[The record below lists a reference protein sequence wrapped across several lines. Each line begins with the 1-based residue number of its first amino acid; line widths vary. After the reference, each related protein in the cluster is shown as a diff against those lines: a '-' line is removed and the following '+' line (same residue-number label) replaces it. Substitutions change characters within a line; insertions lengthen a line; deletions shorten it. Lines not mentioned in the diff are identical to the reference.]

1 MIRGPSVIA
10 LATRG
15 RTYNKDLH
23 SSYLVAKTPTFI
35 SVAIEVTEKESIMR
49 NMMSGSKKFMAA
61 AGAALI
67 IGSVLGGISTSA
79 QAATKPDAAA
89 LQYMVA
95 EEKLAHDV
103 YVTLGE
109 EYGVR
114 VFTNIARSETQHQS
128 AVASL
133 LDLYGIKNPTL
144 NDKVGV
150 FDDPKLQSFYDDL
163 IAKGMLSLQDA
174 LEVGVLVEK
183 TDIADLKEILAGNEP
198 AEVDRVLTQLLKAS
212 YNHLAAFERQLR

>member
-1 MIRGPSVIA
+1 M
-10 LATRG
+10 
-15 RTYNKDLH
+15 
-23 SSYLVAKTPTFI
+23 
-35 SVAIEVTEKESIMR
+35 EVTEKESIMR
-49 NMMSGSKKFMAA
+49 NMMSGSKKLMAA
-61 AGAALI
+61 AGAALV

-79 QAATKPDAAA
+79 QAATKSDAAA

-95 EEKLAHDV
+95 EEKMAHDV
-103 YVTLGE
+103 YVTLGA

-114 VFTNIARSETQHQS
+114 VFTSIARSETEHQS
-128 AVASL
+128 ALATL
-133 LDLYGIKNPTL
+133 LDLYGIKDPTL

-150 FDDPKLQSFYDDL
+150 FDDPKLQNLYDDL
-163 IAKGMLSLQDA
+163 ITKGMLSLEDA

-212 YNHLAAFERQLR
+212 YNHQAAFERQLR

>member
-1 MIRGPSVIA
+1 MGHSLVVNVRSRRA
-10 LATRG
+10 LVVANLPGSGMTIPVYFKLRAYLPAIFLSLARG
-15 RTYNKDLH
+15 RTQTKHLH
-23 SSYLVAKTPTFI
+23 FPYFVAKTPDFN

-49 NMMSGSKKFMAA
+49 NMMSRSKKLMAA

-79 QAATKPDAAA
+79 QAATQPDAAA

-114 VFTNIARSETQHQS
+114 VFINIARSETQHQS
-128 AVASL
+128 AVATL
-133 LDLYGIKNPTL
+133 LDRYGIKNPTL

-150 FDDPKLQSFYDDL
+150 FDDPKLQGS
-163 IAKGMLSLQDA
+163 M
-174 LEVGVLVEK
+174 
-183 TDIADLKEILAGNEP
+183 T
-198 AEVDRVLTQLLKAS
+198 T
-212 YNHLAAFERQLR
+212 

>member
-1 MIRGPSVIA
+1 M
-10 LATRG
+10 
-15 RTYNKDLH
+15 K
-23 SSYLVAKTPTFI
+23 
-35 SVAIEVTEKESIMR
+35 
-49 NMMSGSKKFMAA
+49 NMMSGSKKLMAA

-103 YVTLGE
+103 YVTLGA

-114 VFTNIARSETQHQS
+114 VFANIARSETQHQR
-128 AVASL
+128 AVATL

-150 FDDPKLQSFYDDL
+150 FDHPKLQSFYDDL